1 MRKIYIAGVLIF
13 VCINCIS
20 AQNQWYKQNSGVT
33 SNFSDMSFVDTL
45 NGWVI
50 GGWPAYHTSDGGRH
64 WGAQVPV
71 DSPYCGGNC
80 IGFKDSL
87 EGWAGGS
94 MVYSEGTLLYH
105 TTDEGNH
112 WGSAKKEKMQLYS
125 IHDIN
130 IYNSTCGVAIGYR
143 WGSGVGSDYDS
154 WILPLFGIHGQTK
167 HFDDGSDGY
176 KTCFLDSLHGWY
188 AEVHISSVII
198 SDDTFLLYYTN
209 MGLDSLKVIDS
220 SFYANDFDF
229 SDTLNGWAVKNSGV
243 ILHSE
248 DGGKVW
254 NTQTSGVNDTLAC
267 VDFIDSL
274 NGWIVGTGGCIL
286 RTRDG
291 GNHWDA
297 ESSPTI
303 ENLRKVQ
310 FIDSSHGWAVGD
322 NGTILYYGPFQG
334 IEEKLNIKNQKLNIE
349 AKPNPFVQSTVVSYS
364 ASGGFRSA
372 QQEKDKEIKIQVYD
386 ISGKLVEE
394 TKSNIITAKAGCS
407 IGKNLKPGI
416 YFVKVNDYKP
426 LKIVKMKKIAK

>member
-1 MRKIYIAGVLIF
+1 MMKKMKKVYIAGVLIF

-33 SNFSDMSFVDTL
+33 SNFLDMSFVDTL

-64 WGAQVPV
+64 WEAQFPV
-71 DSPYCGGNC
+71 DSPYGGGEC

-87 EGWAGGS
+87 EGWVGGGDVTNGS
-94 MVYSEGTLLYH
+94 GTLLYH
-105 TTDEGNH
+105 TTDGGKHWEG
-112 WGSAKKEKMQLYS
+112 KKGKTIQVDWVD
-125 IHDIN
+125 DID
-130 IYNSTCGVAIGYR
+130 IRDST
-143 WGSGVGSDYDS
+143 VGFVLGEHTDWCSTWYS
-154 WILPLFGIHGQTK
+154 WISPLFGTNMNAFSLPEFGGHEIH
-167 HFDDGSDGY
+167 FV
-176 KTCFLDSLHGWY
+176 DSLHGWVMGY
-188 AEVHISSVII
+188 YNSAH
-198 SDDTFLLYYTN
+198 LYYTN
-209 MGLDSLKVIDS
+209 TGPNGLKMIDS
-220 SFYANDFDF
+220 SFDVNSFYF

-248 DGGKVW
+248 DGGKIW
-254 NTQTSGVNDTLAC
+254 NTQTSGVNDTLTC

-291 GNHWDA
+291 GKHWDT

-310 FIDSSHGWAVGD
+310 FIDSSHGWAAGD
-322 NGTILYYGPFQG
+322 SGTILYYGPFQG
-334 IEEKLNIKNQKLNIE
+334 IEKKSPPPRRGVATLQISQ
-349 AKPNPFVQSTVVSYS
+349 NPFVEKTVVSGFT
-364 ASGGFRSA
+364 SGGS
-372 QQEKDKEIKIQVYD
+372 EKSKIRIYD
-386 ISGKLVEE
+386 ISGKLIEE
-394 TKSNIITAKAGCS
+394 TKNNIITAKAGCS

-426 LKIVKMKKIAK
+426 LKIVKMKKIK